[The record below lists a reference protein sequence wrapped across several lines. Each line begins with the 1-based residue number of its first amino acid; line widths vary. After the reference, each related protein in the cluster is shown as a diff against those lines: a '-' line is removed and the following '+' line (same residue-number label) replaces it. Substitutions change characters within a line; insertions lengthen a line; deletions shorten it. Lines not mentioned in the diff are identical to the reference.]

1 MKEQKLESAAI
12 VSLFYE
18 SVFASNSWIGLSDQ
32 PLAPGSGLL
41 ETTSRQGFGR
51 AELEPVLPYLEQA
64 LSNQAN
70 RLKNDPIEGAP
81 LPGLEDL
88 PLPVVIVTSGL
99 EIVSMTGAA
108 RNILDGGFWLERR
121 GSQLISQDESY
132 YRRLKMIVKE
142 TLESKESRSLNPGPG
157 NNPPGTVLL
166 APLPDNTVEN
176 GGGERSVAMFFN
188 FEFEDINKI
197 IPFLIEAHGLT
208 SSEAGVV
215 AHLIKGQSLE
225 DISES
230 RNLSIHTIRT
240 HIKNVYAKTGTRR
253 QSELVSLVLYGPA
266 MWLRL
271 LETERQE
278 THTLQPSYP
287 ASDRQMTLRDGR
299 VLSYGDF
306 GPASGVPV
314 ILFHQLYGIRTER
327 KKDEALLRELNIRLV
342 VPERPGVG
350 VSSRHPGQRLEDYSD
365 DICELADRLELE
377 RFCVI
382 GISGGGPFAMAC
394 SVHLRER
401 VMRLGLVASDI
412 PIDEMPGGTK
422 VGLPRTMLTSLS
434 RHWPKGAKAL
444 LEMRFRKMYA
454 DSEAAIVDFFEG
466 GSEPDKALLRDPEIY
481 SICKRNLRE
490 AGQIPADVLAEELI
504 MLSRPWGFSVTDIGV
519 PTHLWHRRQDH
530 YCSPEHAEALST
542 LIPDCT
548 PIIRD
553 DWGHYFYYGQWRSLL
568 VQITE

>member
-18 SVFASNSWIGLSDQ
+18 SIFASNSWIGLSDQ
-32 PLAPGSGLL
+32 PLAVGSGSL
-41 ETTSRQGFGR
+41 ETTSRHGFGR
-51 AELEPVLPYLEQA
+51 AELEPILPYLEQA
-64 LSNQAN
+64 LSNQTN
-70 RLKNDPIEGAP
+70 RLRNDASEGAS
-81 LPGLEDL
+81 LPGLEKL
-88 PLPVVIVTSGL
+88 PLPVVIVTNDL

-108 RNILDGGFWLERR
+108 ENILEGGFWLERQ
-121 GSQLISQDESY
+121 GSQLTSRDEGY
-132 YRRLKMIVKE
+132 YQLLKAAVKE
-142 TLESKESRSLNPGPG
+142 TLESKESRALNPDPG
-157 NNPPGTVLL
+157 NIPHGMVLL
-166 APLPDNTVEN
+166 APMPDNAVEN
-176 GGGERSVAMFFN
+176 GEREGSVALFFN
-188 FEFEDINKI
+188 FEFEDIGNI
-197 IPFLIEAHGLT
+197 TPFLIEAHGLT
-208 SSEAGVV
+208 PSEAEVV

-225 DISES
+225 EISKN
-230 RNLSIHTIRT
+230 RDLSIHTIRT

-253 QSELVSLVLYGPA
+253 QGELVSLVLYGPA

-271 LETERQE
+271 LETDRQG

-287 ASDRQMTLRDGR
+287 ASEKQMTLRDGR

-314 ILFHQLYGIRTER
+314 ILFHQLYGVRTER
-327 KKDEALLRELNIRLV
+327 KKDEVLLKELNIRLV

-350 VSSRHPGQRLEDYSD
+350 LSSRHPGQRLEDYSR

-394 SVHLRER
+394 GVHLRER

-434 RHWPKGAKAL
+434 RHWPKGARAL

-454 DSEAAIVDFFEG
+454 DTEAAIVDFFEG
-466 GSEPDKALLRDPEIY
+466 GSEPDKALLRNPEIY

-519 PTHLWHRRQDH
+519 PTLLWHGRQDH
-530 YCSPEHAEALST
+530 YCSPEHAEALSA